1 MSTGALPP
9 VIVNR
14 MRKPACLRRTEE
26 EVFTVLEVEPL
37 LGKLFLRSAE
47 KQQTEGLIK
56 I

>member
-1 MSTGALPP
+1 
-9 VIVNR
+9 
-14 MRKPACLRRTEE
+14 MRKPACLRRAEE